1 MTEPTATP
9 CATGDPERWFPPH
22 GAHKVV
28 IDAVKAECSDC
39 PLIASCREWATAHGE
54 HGIWGGTTARERARI
69 RSLRG
74 TVAQP
79 INAPARQA
87 QHEAVQS
94 MMARG
99 FPLADIAAVL
109 GITVAG
115 DENPWTR
122 EIAAEIAVEQF
133 REHLHPHSIRAR
145 DAEIQ
150 LGGRD
155 LACWCPLDRPCHADV
170 LLEIANGGAR

>member
-1 MTEPTATP
+1 MTESTATP

-28 IDAVKAECSDC
+28 IDAVKAECADC
-39 PLIASCREWATAHGE
+39 PLIVSCREWATRHGE

-115 DENPWTR
+115 
-122 EIAAEIAVEQF
+122 ASQACV
-133 REHLHPHSIRAR
+133 RAR
-145 DAEIQ
+145 KKAMSPAERFEQHHRINQ
-150 LGGRD
+150 RPVPCPQCGETVQAGNLARHRRGCRYFGGS
-155 LACWCPLDRPCHADV
+155 W
-170 LLEIANGGAR
+170 GAR